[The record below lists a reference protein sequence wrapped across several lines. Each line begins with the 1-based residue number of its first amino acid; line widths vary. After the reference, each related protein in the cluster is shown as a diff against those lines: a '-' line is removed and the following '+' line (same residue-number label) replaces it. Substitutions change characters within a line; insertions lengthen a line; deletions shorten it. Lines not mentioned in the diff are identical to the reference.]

1 MPNIKEDFFPSNYL
15 RAADLKGKEVDVI
28 IDRVTSEEFE
38 QDGKKRAK
46 PVIHF
51 RNAGVKPMV
60 SNKTNSL
67 LIAAAV
73 GDEDYNAWPGKQ
85 IRLYPDLVNF
95 KGKVSEAIRVKRTP
109 PPIAEELSD
118 KIPF

>member
-73 GDEDYNAWPGKQ
+73 GDEDYNTWPGKQ